1 MPLFL
6 FIYFFIFYNIHTFI
20 QSYNTFIRRHLP
32 RPLSISSSLVSSVG
46 KTPLRCRAENRTRA
60 CLQQADALPTEPRP
74 TIKPRRTITPRRTM
88 SHAAPWA
95 TPHHNTTPHHEPHRT
110 IFDLQVSKQTKF
122 LKEFS
127 PGQDLLAAS
136 GQQSWKCGE
145 CRATFLSVPE
155 LAHHLE
161 SLRLA
166 EVKCAPC
173 HLVFQHHSQLAAHK
187 QIAHQV
193 PYILSRVPY

>member
-1 MPLFL
+1 MDE
-6 FIYFFIFYNIHTFI
+6 IYC
-20 QSYNTFIRRHLP
+20 
-32 RPLSISSSLVSSVG
+32 G
-46 KTPLRCRAENRTRA
+46 
-60 CLQQADALPTEPRP
+60 
-74 TIKPRRTITPRRTM
+74 
-88 SHAAPWA
+88 
-95 TPHHNTTPHHEPHRT
+95 
-110 IFDLQVSKQTKF
+110 IFDLHTSNHTKF
-122 LKEFS
+122 ERIVLV
-127 PGQDLLAAS
+127 QDLLAAS

-193 PYILSRVPY
+193 PYILSRVPGTLSY